1 MVMQFLGKIF
11 GTKNSRE
18 IRRLKKICDRINA
31 LEDDFSARSDEELR
45 LLKTKFAERLQQGE
59 SLSALLPEAFAAVRE
74 AGKRALDMRIF
85 DVQMIG
91 ALALHEGKISEMRT
105 GEGKTLVAT
114 LALYLN
120 ALEGRGVHLVTV
132 NDYLAKWGAE
142 WMGPLFASLDMT
154 VGVVYAGQSLEEKK
168 AAYEADITYGTNN
181 EFGFD

>member
-91 ALALHEGKISEMRT
+91 ALALHEGKISELRT

-114 LALYLN
+114 VA
-120 ALEGRGVHLVTV
+120 V
-132 NDYLAKWGAE
+132 
-142 WMGPLFASLDMT
+142 
-154 VGVVYAGQSLEEKK
+154 
-168 AAYEADITYGTNN
+168 
-181 EFGFD
+181 